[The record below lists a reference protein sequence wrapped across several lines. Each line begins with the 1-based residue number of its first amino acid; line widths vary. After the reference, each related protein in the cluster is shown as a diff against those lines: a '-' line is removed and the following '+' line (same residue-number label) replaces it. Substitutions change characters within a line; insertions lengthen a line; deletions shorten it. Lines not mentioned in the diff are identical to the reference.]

1 MHPLVILASLSGLL
15 LTIAG
20 AVGAHVI
27 GADDPAWNSAI
38 LFGFVHTLAALGA
51 GAMPLAGR
59 LKLAAGWAFLVGVL
73 LFSFSLIARSAV
85 RSLAAGDPAGGL
97 AIAAPVG
104 GLSFMAGWVLLALA
118 GWRARSP

>member
-1 MHPLVILASLSGLL
+1 MRPLVILLSFSGLL

-27 GADDPAWNSAI
+27 GENDPAWNSAI

-51 GAMPLAGR
+51 VALPFAGR
-59 LKLAAGWAFLVGVL
+59 LKLAAGWAFLGGVL
-73 LFSFSLIARSAV
+73 FFSCALIARSAA
-85 RSLAAGDPAGGL
+85 RSLASGDPASAL
-97 AIAAPVG
+97 AMAAPVG

-118 GWRARSP
+118 GWRSAKA